1 MNKFHFLQIDVSKRA
16 LKTELE
22 KIQFKSLNTIND
34 VPDVQTLKVMK
45 VNKI

>member
-1 MNKFHFLQIDVSKRA
+1 MKKFFYLQIDVSKRA

-22 KIQFKSLNTIND
+22 KIQFKSLNTINN